1 MSVYLEKVNMHPL
14 LGLYSQ
20 LHASRTLSAV
30 HEDAVEVV
38 ALASASLR
46 AQTDEESVAV

>member
-1 MSVYLEKVNMHPL
+1 MHPL
-14 LGLYSQ
+14 LELYSQ
-20 LHASRTLSAV
+20 LHAPGTLSAV

-38 ALASASLR
+38 ALAAACLR